1 MEERPS
7 RYTTSELVDM
17 LGLNKT
23 TVISVMK
30 RAHELDP
37 KHVKMTQGKRRKL
50 YLSYVSEDEVQT
62 AAEASPGSGESDRV
76 KLELMAMT

>member
-1 MEERPS
+1 
-7 RYTTSELVDM
+7 M

-37 KHVKMTQGKRRKL
+37 VHVKMTQGKRRKL
-50 YLSYVSEDEVQT
+50 YLSYVSEEEGQRTD
-62 AAEASPGSGESDRV
+62 APSGSDESDRM